1 VTNLKDFAPTHQSHK
16 RNNGWEKTNQLMAM
30 GAILLPL
37 DENFLNFECTYE
49 RLTYP
54 RGKRD
59 DADLRFRKKKK
70 IFFRLSLAAIVYK
83 SALSLLIP
91 FDVII
96 VLFQTSTKKSN
107 CDGIIAC
114 YMLVGWL

>member
-1 VTNLKDFAPTHQSHK
+1 VVTNLKDFAPTHQSHK

-54 RGKRD
+54 KGGNATTRISDFEKRKRYFSD
-59 DADLRFRKKKK
+59 
-70 IFFRLSLAAIVYK
+70 YH
-83 SALSLLIP
+83 
-91 FDVII
+91 
-96 VLFQTSTKKSN
+96 
-107 CDGIIAC
+107 
-114 YMLVGWL
+114 